1 METPNKPDW
10 SAAGRL
16 LFKFICIYIILFA
29 LPVQMLYQDIIIW
42 FGKQF
47 LGVEGEVN
55 TSMTGSGD
63 MLIHWLTFWFHLLIA
78 FLGTL
83 IWTAI
88 DRNRKSYPRVG
99 EGLYIFVRYYL
110 ALVLFMYGIGKIIP
124 MQFSEPNLIRLT
136 QEYGDSSPMGL
147 AWTFMGFSTP
157 YQMFAGWM
165 EALGAALL
173 LFRRTVL
180 AGALVL
186 TAVMTNVFMI
196 NMFFDVPVKLNSAHY
211 LLLSIGLVSL
221 HIKPLWD
228 FLIMGRMARQNARPF
243 PVQEYR
249 WRMISYTVKGI
260 FIGGVL
266 IAQFFF
272 VTGQLRSMPEPPE
285 IAGIYE
291 VEEFM
296 LNGIPEVL
304 YDIDK
309 DRWHRMVIDNRAAGM
324 VAIDYSTGDRVRFRA
339 TISSDSDSISAR
351 VPQNPRLE
359 YRSNIDLAAGFMQ
372 ISENEF
378 LLRGTLG
385 NDSLY
390 VRFNKIDHEELLL
403 ISRGFNWVN
412 DFPFNR

>member
-1 METPNKPDW
+1 MEIQKKEEW
-10 SAAGRL
+10 SAAARL

-29 LPVQMLYQDIIIW
+29 LPVQMLYQDLIIW
-42 FGKQF
+42 FGQKF
-47 LGVEGEVN
+47 LGVEGEVS
-55 TSMTGSGD
+55 TAGTGSGD
-63 MLIHWLTFWFHLLIA
+63 MLIHWLTFWFHLIIA
-78 FLGTL
+78 LLGTL

-88 DRNRKSYPRVG
+88 DRNRKTYHRAG

-110 ALVLFMYGIGKIIP
+110 ALVLFMYGISKIIP
-124 MQFSEPNLIRLT
+124 LQFSEPNLIRLT

-165 EALGAALL
+165 EAIGAAML
-173 LFRRTVL
+173 LFRRTTL

-228 FLIMGRMARQNARPF
+228 FLIMGRMARQNVRPF

-249 WRMISYTVKGI
+249 WRMITYTVKGI

-266 IAQFFF
+266 IAQIVF
-272 VTGQLRSMPEPPE
+272 VLSQLRSIPEPPE

-291 VEEFM
+291 VEEFR
-296 LNGIPEVL
+296 LSGIPEAL

-309 DRWHRMVIDNRAAGM
+309 DRWRRMVIDNRAAGL

-339 TISSDSDSISAR
+339 TISSDSDTISAR
-351 VPQNPRLE
+351 VPQNPRIE
-359 YRSNIDLAAGFMQ
+359 HGSNIDLSAGFMQ

-378 LLRGTLG
+378 LLSGTLG

-390 VRFNKIDHEELLL
+390 VRFKKIDHEDLLL
-403 ISRGFNWVN
+403 VGRGFNWVN
-412 DFPFNR
+412 EFPFNR